1 MTSGV
6 FLVVCRNLFNLG
18 KAQRHSRRSRDTK
31 KESVTD
37 ISGLATDGIL
47 QTRNHLRKA
56 KERKSGSSKQ
66 IIFIVYQTD
75 RHKE

>member
-6 FLVVCRNLFNLG
+6 FLVVCRSLFNLG

-37 ISGLATDGIL
+37 ISGLATDDIL
-47 QTRNHLRKA
+47 QRRNHHRKA
-56 KERKSGSSKQ
+56 KERKSGSS
-66 IIFIVYQTD
+66 
-75 RHKE
+75 